1 MRLRIL
7 STVAILALVLAA
19 GDASAAAKLP
29 PQAHGYL
36 GSFGYIV
43 PLSYGYRHPPRI
55 RLYRSLYPLGHAAPH
70 RR

>member
-7 STVAILALVLAA
+7 TSAATLALILVA

-29 PQAHGYL
+29 PQPIGYL
-36 GSFGYIV
+36 GSYGYTV
-43 PLSYGYRHPPRI
+43 PLSYGYKHPPRI
-55 RLYRSLYPLGHAAPH
+55 RLYRALYPRGRTPP